1 MELLPLVALLLG
13 VQVAIHDLYAR
24 RVSNRGLMLA
34 TSLALVALAW
44 QWLIAGRGFPGT
56 HLLGVALGL
65 LWLLPFY
72 AVGWMG
78 AGDVKYFAVLGL
90 LLGAAPLL
98 PIWIIAS
105 LLAGAHAMCVIVAR
119 RMAPVFSRH
128 ALTTGSS
135 GPVTRRLQ
143 PVITQWRHAR
153 QGRVGIPYA
162 AYLAFASLWWVL
174 QQHFGGA
181 A

>member
-24 RVSNRGLMLA
+24 RVSNRGLLLA
-34 TSLALVALAW
+34 TGVALVALAW
-44 QWLIAGRGFPGT
+44 QWMMAGRGFPGT
-56 HLLGVALGL
+56 HLLGFALGL
-65 LWLLPFY
+65 LSLLPFY
-72 AVGWMG
+72 AIGWMG
-78 AGDVKYFAVLGL
+78 AGDVKYFAVIGL
-90 LLGAAPLL
+90 LLGATSLL
-98 PIWIIAS
+98 SIWIIAS

-119 RMAPVFSRH
+119 RIVPALSHGALSTDSSSPVS
-128 ALTTGSS
+128 
-135 GPVTRRLQ
+135 RRLQ
-143 PVITQWRHAR
+143 PVVAQWRHAR

>member
-24 RVSNRGLMLA
+24 RVSNRGLLLA
-34 TSLALVALAW
+34 TGVALVALAW
-44 QWLIAGRGFPGT
+44 QWWMAGRGFPGT
-56 HLLGVALGL
+56 HLLGFVLGL
-65 LWLLPFY
+65 LSLLPFY
-72 AVGWMG
+72 AIGWMG

-105 LLAGAHAMCVIVAR
+105 LLAGAHATCVIVAR
-119 RMAPVFSRH
+119 RIAP
-128 ALTTGSS
+128 ALSHS
-135 GPVTRRLQ
+135 GPRPGTDNAVSRRLQ
-143 PVITQWRHAR
+143 PVIAQWRQAR

-162 AYLAFASLWWVL
+162 AYLAFASMWWVL
-174 QQHFGGA
+174 QQPSGGTA
-181 A
+181 

>member
-24 RVSNRGLMLA
+24 RVSNRGLLLA
-34 TSLALVALAW
+34 TGVALVALAW
-44 QWLIAGRGFPGT
+44 QWMMAGRGFPGT
-56 HLLGVALGL
+56 HLLGFALGL
-65 LWLLPFY
+65 LSLLPFY
-72 AVGWMG
+72 AIGWMG

-119 RMAPVFSRH
+119 RIVP
-128 ALTTGSS
+128 ALSHGALSTASS
-135 GPVTRRLQ
+135 GPVSRRLQ
-143 PVITQWRHAR
+143 PVVAQWRHAR

>member
-1 MELLPLVALLLG
+1 MELLPLLALLLG

-24 RVSNRGLMLA
+24 RVSNRGLLLA
-34 TSLALVALAW
+34 AGVALAALAW
-44 QWLIAGRGFPGT
+44 QWLMAGRGFPGT
-56 HLLGVALGL
+56 HLLGFALGL
-65 LWLLPFY
+65 LSLLPFY
-72 AVGWMG
+72 AIGWMG

-98 PIWIIAS
+98 PVWIIAS

-119 RMAPVFSRH
+119 RLAPALSHGAFS
-128 ALTTGSS
+128 TVSS
-135 GPVTRRLQ
+135 GPVSRRLQ
-143 PVITQWRHAR
+143 PVIAQWRHAR

-174 QQHFGGA
+174 QQHVGGA

>member
-24 RVSNRGLMLA
+24 RVSNRGLLLA
-34 TSLALVALAW
+34 TGVALVALAW
-44 QWLIAGRGFPGT
+44 QWMMAGSGFPGT
-56 HLLGVALGL
+56 HLLGFALGL
-65 LWLLPFY
+65 LSLLPFY
-72 AVGWMG
+72 AIGWMG

-119 RMAPVFSRH
+119 RIVP
-128 ALTTGSS
+128 ALSHGALSTDSS
-135 GPVTRRLQ
+135 GPVSRRLQ
-143 PVITQWRHAR
+143 PVVAQWRHAR

>member
-24 RVSNRGLMLA
+24 RVSNRGLMVA
-34 TSLALVALAW
+34 TGVALVALAW
-44 QWLIAGRGFPGT
+44 QWLIAGRGFPGA
-56 HLLGVALGL
+56 HLLGFALGL
-65 LWLLPFY
+65 LSLLPFY
-72 AVGWMG
+72 AIGWMG

-98 PIWIIAS
+98 PIWIVAS

-119 RMAPVFSRH
+119 RIAP
-128 ALTTGSS
+128 ALSQGVLSNGHP
-135 GPVTRRLQ
+135 GPVSQRLQ
-143 PVITQWRHAR
+143 PVIAQWRQAR

-162 AYLAFASLWWVL
+162 AYLAFASVWWVL
-174 QQHFGGA
+174 QQQFGGA

>member
-24 RVSNRGLMLA
+24 RVSNRGLLLA
-34 TSLALVALAW
+34 TGVALVALAW
-44 QWLIAGRGFPGT
+44 QWMMAGRGFPGT
-56 HLLGVALGL
+56 HLLGFALGL
-65 LWLLPFY
+65 LSLLPFY
-72 AVGWMG
+72 AIGWMG

-119 RMAPVFSRH
+119 RIVP
-128 ALTTGSS
+128 ALSHGALSTASS
-135 GPVTRRLQ
+135 GPVSRRLQ
-143 PVITQWRHAR
+143 PVVAQWRHAR
-153 QGRVGIPYA
+153 QGRGGIPYA

>member
-24 RVSNRGLMLA
+24 RVSNRGLLLA
-34 TSLALVALAW
+34 TGVALVALAW
-44 QWLIAGRGFPGT
+44 QWMMAGRGFPGT
-56 HLLGVALGL
+56 HLLGFALGL
-65 LWLLPFY
+65 LSLLPFY
-72 AVGWMG
+72 VIGWMG
-78 AGDVKYFAVLGL
+78 AGDVKYFAVIGL
-90 LLGAAPLL
+90 LLGATSLL

-119 RMAPVFSRH
+119 RIVP
-128 ALTTGSS
+128 ALSHGALSTDSS
-135 GPVTRRLQ
+135 GPVSRRLQ
-143 PVITQWRHAR
+143 PVVAQWRHAR

-162 AYLAFASLWWVL
+162 AYLALASLWWVL